1 MEKYR
6 GGRRIA
12 RMTNKANFRTRTENN
27 SADRESDEHD
37 ASPTEFRLPSLEITM
52 KNQTAKQNLET
63 MIRHQTKIDL
73 DR

>member
-1 MEKYR
+1 
-6 GGRRIA
+6 
-12 RMTNKANFRTRTENN
+12 MTNKAVFRTRTENN
-27 SADRESDEHD
+27 SADRESDERD

>member
-12 RMTNKANFRTRTENN
+12 RMTNKAVFRTRTENN
-27 SADRESDEHD
+27 SADRESDERD

-52 KNQTAKQNLET
+52 KN
-63 MIRHQTKIDL
+63 
-73 DR
+73 